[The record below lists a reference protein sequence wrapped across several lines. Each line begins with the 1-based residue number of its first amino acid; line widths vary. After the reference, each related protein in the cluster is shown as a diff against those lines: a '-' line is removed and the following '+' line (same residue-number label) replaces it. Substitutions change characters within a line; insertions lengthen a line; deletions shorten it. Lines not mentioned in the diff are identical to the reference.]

1 MVSGRVAG
9 EGAGW
14 FANGVADG
22 DAKAGAAQEVRGVA
36 GYESPYPYLDRLQ
49 PKMEERLARRV
60 PATGRFC
67 GYCYAR
73 LRAEDAVCP
82 FCGTATAERPTVT
95 EIPQEVLRLYLI
107 KQKTEARWV
116 HGGAFFGLILASALF
131 LWMVIWGPGLLG
143 HPALAFAVLLL
154 GGYVLAQLFGTLI
167 GAQIGYRKGARKR
180 DELWTAYLA
189 ARDGASQA
197 SAPSR
202 ASS

>member
-1 MVSGRVAG
+1 M
-9 EGAGW
+9 
-14 FANGVADG
+14 
-22 DAKAGAAQEVRGVA
+22 A

-67 GYCYAR
+67 GFCYAR
-73 LRAEDAVCP
+73 LRAEESTCP
-82 FCGTATAERPTVT
+82 FCGTRTDARPTVT
-95 EIPQEVLRLYLI
+95 EIPQEVLRLYLL
-107 KQKTEARWV
+107 KQRIEARWV

-131 LWMVIWGPGLLG
+131 LWMVIWGPGILG

-180 DELWTAYLA
+180 DEAWAAFLA
-189 ARDGASQA
+189 QRDGRGGGTA
-197 SAPSR
+197 
-202 ASS
+202 